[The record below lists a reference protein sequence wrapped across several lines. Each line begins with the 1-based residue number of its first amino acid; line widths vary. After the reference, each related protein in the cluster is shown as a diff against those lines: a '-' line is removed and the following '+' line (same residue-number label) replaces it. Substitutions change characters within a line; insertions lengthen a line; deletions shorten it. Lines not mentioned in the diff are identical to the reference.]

1 MNYLDIHN
9 IAFTVMSYPL
19 SYIELL
25 ATLFGLISVY
35 YASSGNVLTWPTG
48 IVNEI
53 ALAILFYQV
62 QLYADMFLQ
71 AYFFIVTIFGW
82 YHWKSN
88 TADVPIIRLSRKGI
102 QQYIIS
108 LIVGTIVLGTAIRQL
123 HVWLPVYFTIPAA
136 YPYADSFVTVASILA
151 TIQLAKKQLENWI
164 LWIVVDVISVV
175 LYLVKG
181 INFLSLEYVLFLGLA
196 SWGWWQ
202 WRKKV
207 RYA

>member
-9 IAFTVMSYPL
+9 IACTIMGYPL

-35 YASSGNVLTWPTG
+35 YASRGNVLTWPTG
-48 IVNEI
+48 IINEV
-53 ALAILFYQV
+53 ALAVLFYQV

-71 AYFFIVTIFGW
+71 VYFFIVTIFGW

-88 TADVPIIRLSRKGI
+88 TADVPITRLNSKGV
-102 QQYIIS
+102 QLYITCLVI
-108 LIVGTIVLGTAIRQL
+108 GTIILGTVIRQL
-123 HVWLPVYFTIPAA
+123 HVWLPAYFTMPAA

-151 TIQLAKKQLENWI
+151 TMLLAKKQLENWMF
-164 LWIVVDVISVV
+164 WIVVDVISVV
-175 LYLVKG
+175 LYLIKG
-181 INFLSLEYVLFLGLA
+181 INFLSLEYLLFLGLA
-196 SWGWWQ
+196 SWGLWQ